1 MYKSKSL
8 STSVHPASQ
17 NELDVLKTYRNT
29 QCPTGGASVSYTLRA
44 ETPKYATMPFSGAE
58 VRSEW
63 ITVAGAHPA
72 AVFLYVP
79 DTEETMSAFAARLSA
94 ACKLPVL
101 KVSCAAVAEE
111 RSQKAVD
118 SIVSVFKALRKTSIP
133 ASQIVLVGR
142 GNGAML
148 ALSALLRLA
157 DTDEPLPRCAI
168 AVSPIFDAEL
178 ASDSVQ
184 ANEANSSISRLGE
197 TCPLLVIATDDEA
210 AKDHGDR
217 FAERATSAGVETTL
231 SLYAG
236 MPRDFALF
244 DLPSSRDS
252 FREIQEFVSRRS
264 PSGPSVQVAGPLTI
278 QRVGWAG
285 YVIVSESGTKVLI
298 DPYLSGS
305 EGFHTG
311 LPQSTIQPK
320 DLFDVDVVA
329 VTHAGFDHRG
339 QSLEI
344 VQGGNAILVC
354 GPALYAEAIEQH
366 VPANRMAPMVSGF
379 EVHFKDVTIKAV
391 PARHES
397 TMELSGKFRSDE
409 PLSFMV
415 TTAAGSRIF
424 CGGDSSISEDFK
436 TWGSLY
442 SPDIAVLGIGGLWV
456 GPIDAVELP
465 PREALLAASWLGVK
479 TVIPVHYAPGDP
491 APLQLRAEVESAAL
505 PINVVILDFGQTWTR
520 PREISDARR
529 AA

>member
-1 MYKSKSL
+1 MPKRKGF
-8 STSVHPASQ
+8 STSIHPASQ
-17 NELDVLKTYRNT
+17 NELDVLKKYQNT
-29 QCPTGGASVSYTLRA
+29 RSPSGGDPVSDTLRVD
-44 ETPKYATMPFSGAE
+44 TPGCATMPFPGTDVA
-58 VRSEW
+58 SEW
-63 ITVAGAHPA
+63 ITVAGALPA
-72 AVFLYVP
+72 PVFLYVS
-79 DTEETMSAFAARLSA
+79 DVEETVSTFAARLSA

-101 KVSCAAVAEE
+101 KVSYAADGEK
-111 RSQKAVD
+111 RSQKAVK
-118 SIVSVFKALRKTSIP
+118 SIVSVFKALQKTSIP

-142 GNGAML
+142 ANGAML

-157 DTDEPLPRCAI
+157 GKDEPLPRCAI
-168 AVSPIFDAEL
+168 AASPMFDASL
-178 ASDSVQ
+178 ASESMQ
-184 ANEANSSISRLGE
+184 ANEAKSSISRLGE
-197 TCPLLVIATDDEA
+197 TCPLLVIAGDDEA
-210 AKDHGDR
+210 TKDDCVR
-217 FAERATSAGVETTL
+217 FAESASSAGIGTTL

-252 FREIQEFVSRRS
+252 FREIQAFVSQRAPADS
-264 PSGPSVQVAGPLTI
+264 SAQVATPLTI

-285 YVIVSESGTKVLI
+285 YVIVSESGTKILI
-298 DPYLSGS
+298 DPYQCGS
-305 EGFHTG
+305 EGFHSG
-311 LPQSTIQPK
+311 LPQSPIQPK
-320 DLFDVDVVA
+320 DLFDVDVVV

-344 VQGGNAILVC
+344 VQGGNAMLVC

-379 EVHFKDVTIKAV
+379 EVRCKDLTIKAV

-397 TMELSGKFRSDE
+397 SMELNGKFRSDQ
-409 PLSFMV
+409 PLSFVV
-415 TTAAGSRIF
+415 TTEAGTRIF

-442 SPDIAVLGIGGLWV
+442 SPDIAILGIGGLWV

-465 PREALLAASWLGVK
+465 PREAMLAASWLGVD

-505 PINVVILDFGQTWTR
+505 PINVVILDFGQAWTS
-520 PREISDARR
+520 PREINNNRR